1 MKYFE
6 MNEERSIRTQNLLDA
21 AKLVLKGNL

>member
-6 MNEERSIRTQNLLDA
+6 MNEDRNIRTQNLLDA
-21 AKLVLKGNL
+21 DKSVLKGNL